1 MIIRIMGEGQFSVP
15 DAEVAGLQ
23 PYDERLEAALDED
36 ESTFREALSALLTR
50 VREVGSCLP
59 DEELDASDAI
69 LPPSDATVAE
79 VREMLLEDG
88 VIPGY

>member
-15 DAEVAGLQ
+15 DADVDGLQ
-23 PYDERLEAALDED
+23 RYDERLEAALDGD
-36 ESTFREALSALLTR
+36 EATFREALSVLLDR
-50 VREVGSCLP
+50 VREVGTCLP

-79 VREMLLEDG
+79 VRALLLEDG